1 MWIILDSCW
10 FAKGDIFM
18 NNDGEMMTDGFLA
31 LCGLCARIHLLISVL
46 YKLFVCLLKFFFTFF
61 CPYFLLS
68 LYFLCYLYISLHFYF
83 LTYLSTSS
91 TIGPFHFQTGR
102 SSRRPNWALIFSWFT
117 LCCSI
122 FCYDLFCV
130 EWDIRP

>member
-1 MWIILDSCW
+1 MWIFLDSCW

-61 CPYFLLS
+61 VHIFFFPYTFFVI
-68 LYFLCYLYISLHFYF
+68 YTFPYTFIS
-83 LTYLSTSS
+83 
-91 TIGPFHFQTGR
+91 
-102 SSRRPNWALIFSWFT
+102 
-117 LCCSI
+117 
-122 FCYDLFCV
+122 
-130 EWDIRP
+130 